1 MSFGE
6 KYSYEK
12 QPKILADG
20 DYTITLGK
28 AVETLVAGYPVLR
41 FPFTVDGITEK
52 VVPNYFDLFD
62 CLNPEDPEKVAMFK
76 KQASRIKA
84 CFNLGGHF
92 DESNYIAWTGHKGKV
107 RIEKSKAGFVNV
119 VQFYKADLTPQEE
132 ANL

>member
-1 MSFGE
+1 MKVTGCS
-6 KYSYEK
+6 S
-12 QPKILADG
+12 
-20 DYTITLGK
+20 TLEEELEATSTK
-28 AVETLVAGYPVLR
+28 VTLNFFPYNPFVCAVGNNANLSGNFLS
-41 FPFTVDGITEK
+41 
-52 VVPNYFDLFD
+52 L
-62 CLNPEDPEKVAMFK
+62 
-76 KQASRIKA
+76 IKA